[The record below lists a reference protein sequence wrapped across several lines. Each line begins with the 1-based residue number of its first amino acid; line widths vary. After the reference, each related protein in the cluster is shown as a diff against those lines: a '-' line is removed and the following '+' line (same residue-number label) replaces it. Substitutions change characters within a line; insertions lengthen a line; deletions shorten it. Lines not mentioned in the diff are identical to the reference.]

1 MIIHFSVGYDPES
14 PLVRECDLRIDEGRV
29 TSIVGDNGCGKS
41 TVYRTLAG
49 EVPPLSGAVPGD
61 LPGRCCTVS
70 DRSKI
75 PGEVLVGDIV
85 DLVGKTGMARPRS
98 RSRMVA
104 DVVEGLSG
112 TRVSRLST
120 GQRRLLEIGVC
131 LSTGRDVLM
140 LDEALSGLDYRS
152 RQACIDAVLALEGTT
167 VLATSHNLE
176 DVLALGGRIL
186 FLDAEERAL
195 VEYPGERTVEALRAF
210 MTERMETRGDDALEG
225 DTAVRTA
232 EDVARPHGARPCA
245 RSRHPPR
252 DVRDA
257 LRPVRDA
264 ERARAAGRG
273 GARLP
278 LGALAVRLH
287 RTRDHLLLRFR
298 PRLRRDVALLRPGG
312 RGPSPCRPCAARTP
326 LAVLRHRCG
335 GDVP

>member
-85 DLVGKTGMARPRS
+85 DLVGKTGMARLRS

-152 RQACIDAVLALEGTT
+152 RQACIDAVLGLEGTT

-210 MTERMETRGDDALEG
+210 MTERMETRGDDAL
-225 DTAVRTA
+225 
-232 EDVARPHGARPCA
+232 
-245 RSRHPPR
+245 
-252 DVRDA
+252 
-257 LRPVRDA
+257 
-264 ERARAAGRG
+264 
-273 GARLP
+273 
-278 LGALAVRLH
+278 
-287 RTRDHLLLRFR
+287 
-298 PRLRRDVALLRPGG
+298 
-312 RGPSPCRPCAARTP
+312 
-326 LAVLRHRCG
+326 
-335 GDVP
+335 